1 MKHFAL
7 ALVMLSAAT
16 TPAAYAQTAA
26 PGPSTQGQSTSQAQ
40 TTFKSS
46 VELVALNVTVTDQGR
61 KYVAGL
67 HETDF
72 AVFEDGVKQDVAFFA
87 SSDVPIDLILLL
99 DTSAS
104 MIEKMPI
111 AREAALG
118 ILRKLRT
125 GDRAAVVGFND
136 GVKIL
141 HALTSDHSA
150 LEAAFD
156 GLQPTGATALHNAI
170 YVALREFGRSAKQVG
185 EVRRQAIAVFSD
197 GQDTASLVPFEEV
210 LEQAR
215 RAGVSIYTISLQS
228 PGAAARRG
236 TARRYFSQSDYAM
249 KTIALETGAQAFFPE
264 RIQDLSGV
272 FGRIAAE
279 LGAQYS
285 LAYAPKNARK
295 DGRFRRVIVQVLSR
309 PDVRSRTR
317 TGYFAEILRAP
328 LTALGVR

>member
-1 MKHFAL
+1 MKQFAL
-7 ALVMLSAAT
+7 FLVILSAAA
-16 TPAAYAQTAA
+16 TPAAYAQT
-26 PGPSTQGQSTSQAQ
+26 S
-40 TTFKSS
+40 TFKTS
-46 VELVALNVTVTDQGR
+46 VELVALNVTVTDQGQ

-72 AVFEDGVKQDVAFFA
+72 AVFEDGVKQDLAFFA
-87 SSDVPIDLILLL
+87 ASDVPIDLILLL

-104 MIEKMPI
+104 MVDKMPI

-118 ILRKLRT
+118 VLRKLRS

-136 GVKIL
+136 GVTVL
-141 HALTSDHSA
+141 RTLTSDHASLETA
-150 LEAAFD
+150 LD

-170 YVALREFGRSAKQVG
+170 YVALREFGQSAKQAG
-185 EVRRQAIAVFSD
+185 DVRRQAIAVFSD
-197 GQDTASLVPFEEV
+197 GQDTASLVPFDDV

-215 RAGVSIYTISLQS
+215 RAGVSVYTISLQS

-249 KTIALETGAQAFFPE
+249 KTIAQETGAQAFFPE
-264 RIQDLSGV
+264 RVQDLSGV
-272 FGRIAAE
+272 FGQIAAE

-295 DGRFRRVIVQVLSR
+295 DGRFRRVVVQVLSR

-328 LTALGVR
+328 LAALGVR